1 MSEEEIK
8 NYLEKN
14 DNIIFAIFFGSYVQN
29 NSVYYNDIDIGIYT
43 KKSFSLLELG
53 EIIAHLE
60 IMTEKKIDIV
70 ELNNLYRKSPLLA
83 YNIISNCKIIFVRDT
98 NVFHQF
104 KKLTF
109 LFYFD
114 TERLIEEGRKSLLKR
129 IENNEFG
136 KRKCLKD

>member
-1 MSEEEIK
+1 MSEKEIK
-8 NYLEKN
+8 NYLEEN

-43 KKSFSLLELG
+43 KKSLSLLELG

-98 NVFHQF
+98 SVFNQF

-114 TERLIEEGRKSLLKR
+114 TQRLIEEGRKSLLKR
-129 IENNEFG
+129 IGNNAFG
-136 KRKCLKD
+136 RRKCLKD